1 MGDRAWLTR
10 APIFFQTE
18 GEGSGASPPAPRRM
32 QFFGRLVDTLSS
44 VTNLFS
50 NPFRVKEV
58 AVADYVSSGRAREE
72 GQLILFQNTPNRTWD
87 CILVNPRNPQSG
99 FRLFQLETEADAL
112 VNFQQYSSQLPPFY
126 ESSSHILHTEV
137 LQQLT
142 DLIRS
147 HPSWSVA
154 HLAVELG
161 IRECF
166 HHSRIISCA
175 NSTENEEGCTPLH
188 LACRKGDGEI
198 LMELVQYCHA
208 QMDVTD
214 SNGETAFHYAVQSDN
229 SQVLQLLGKNA
240 SAGLNQLNNQGL
252 TPLHL
257 ACQLGKQEMVRVL
270 LLCNARCNIMGP
282 SGYPIHTA
290 MKFSQ
295 KGCAEMIISMDSNQI
310 HSKDPRYGA
319 SPLHWAKN
327 AEMARLL
334 LKRGCDVNST
344 SSAGN
349 TALHVAVMRNRF
361 DCVMVL
367 LTHGANADA
376 RGEHGNTPLH
386 LAMSK
391 DNVEMVKA
399 LIVFGAEVDTPND
412 SGETPAFVASKISRL
427 VTRKALL
434 TLLRTVG
441 ADYRS
446 PLLQGV
452 SAEQC
457 SATTQHSFFSLERS
471 QPPPISLNNLELQD
485 LVHISRAR
493 KPAFILSSM
502 RDEKRTHDHLL
513 CLDGGGVKG
522 LVIIQLLIAI
532 EKASGIAT
540 KDLFDWVAGT
550 STGGILALA
559 ILHSEG
565 SPWAWGPGSVGLRPA
580 LELGWVYFQ
589 GIAERV
595 IGEGRA
601 RKPFVGQPRVLE
613 SEGGRSR
620 AGGQGVASDGLEAS
634 SASHAGRSSPLHSLR
649 THTSGLGE
657 APLTPICSGRLTGQ
671 GCSFYSVTNRVDLD
685 LQAFTLSGPFFKENN
700 TKLRIPNEISNLG
713 AAEGGPCLCGKLH
726 RRVPG
731 APAWSVP
738 CKSVPLVPAAGL
750 CAAVCGG
757 RPSCLSPPPTPLFL
771 GKSMAYMRGV
781 YFRMKDEVFRGSRPY
796 ESGPLEEFLKR
807 EFGEHT
813 KMTDVKKPK
822 VMLTGTLSDRQP
834 AELHLFRNYEAPECV
849 REPRFNQN
857 VNLKPP
863 THPSEQLVWRAARS
877 SGAAPTYFRPNGRFL
892 DGGLLANNPTLDAM
906 TEIHEYN
913 QDMIRKGQGNKV
925 KKLSIVVSLG
935 TGRSPQV
942 PVTCVDVFR
951 PSNPW
956 ELAKTVFGAKELGKM
971 VVDCC
976 TDPDGRAVDRAR
988 AWCEMVGIQYFRL
1001 RVLE

>member
-1 MGDRAWLTR
+1 
-10 APIFFQTE
+10 
-18 GEGSGASPPAPRRM
+18 M
-32 QFFGRLVDTLSS
+32 QFFGRLVNTLSS

-58 AVADYVSSGRAREE
+58 SLTDYVSSERVREE
-72 GQLILFQNTPNRTWD
+72 GQLILLQNVSNRTWD
-87 CILVNPRNPQSG
+87 CVLVSPRNPQSG
-99 FRLFQLETEADAL
+99 FRLFQLESEADAL
-112 VNFQQYSSQLPPFY
+112 VNFQQFSSQLPPFY
-126 ESSSHILHTEV
+126 ESSVQVLHVEV
-137 LQQLT
+137 LQHLT
-142 DLIRS
+142 DLIRN
-147 HPSWSVA
+147 HPSWTVT

-188 LACRKGDGEI
+188 LACRKGDSEI
-198 LMELVQYCHA
+198 LVELVQYCHA

-214 SNGETAFHYAVQSDN
+214 NKGETAFHYAVQGDN
-229 SQVLQLLGKNA
+229 PQVLQLLGKNA
-240 SAGLNQLNNQGL
+240 SAGLNQVNNQGL

-257 ACQLGKQEMVRVL
+257 ACKMGKQEMVRVL

-282 SGYPIHTA
+282 GGFPIHTA

-327 AEMARLL
+327 AE
-334 LKRGCDVNST
+334 
-344 SSAGN
+344 
-349 TALHVAVMRNRF
+349 
-361 DCVMVL
+361 
-367 LTHGANADA
+367 
-376 RGEHGNTPLH
+376 
-386 LAMSK
+386 K
-391 DNVEMVKA
+391 DNMEMVKA

-412 SGETPAFVASKISRL
+412 FGETPALIASKIS
-427 VTRKALL
+427 K
-434 TLLRTVG
+434 
-441 ADYRS
+441 
-446 PLLQGV
+446 Q
-452 SAEQC
+452 
-457 SATTQHSFFSLERS
+457 
-471 QPPPISLNNLELQD
+471 LQD
-485 LVHISRAR
+485 LMPISRAR

-502 RDEKRTHDHLL
+502 RDEKRSHDHLL

-532 EKASGIAT
+532 EKASGVAT

-559 ILHSEG
+559 ILHS
-565 SPWAWGPGSVGLRPA
+565 
-580 LELGWVYFQ
+580 
-589 GIAERV
+589 
-595 IGEGRA
+595 
-601 RKPFVGQPRVLE
+601 
-613 SEGGRSR
+613 
-620 AGGQGVASDGLEAS
+620 
-634 SASHAGRSSPLHSLR
+634 
-649 THTSGLGE
+649 
-657 APLTPICSGRLTGQ
+657 
-671 GCSFYSVTNRVDLD
+671 
-685 LQAFTLSGPFFKENN
+685 
-700 TKLRIPNEISNLG
+700 
-713 AAEGGPCLCGKLH
+713 
-726 RRVPG
+726 
-731 APAWSVP
+731 
-738 CKSVPLVPAAGL
+738 
-750 CAAVCGG
+750 
-757 RPSCLSPPPTPLFL
+757 
-771 GKSMAYMRGV
+771 KSMAYMRGV

-834 AELHLFRNYEAPECV
+834 AELHLFRNYDAPEAV
-849 REPRFNQN
+849 REPRCNQN
-857 VNLKPP
+857 INLKPP
-863 THPSEQLVWRAARS
+863 TQPADQLVWRAARS

-935 TGRSPQV
+935 TGKSPQV

-1001 RVLE
+1001 NPQLGSDIMLDEVSDAVLVNALWETEVYIYEHREEFQKLVQLLLSP

>member
-1 MGDRAWLTR
+1 
-10 APIFFQTE
+10 
-18 GEGSGASPPAPRRM
+18 M
-32 QFFGRLVDTLSS
+32 QFFGRLVNTLSS
-44 VTNLFS
+44 VSTLFS
-50 NPFRVKEV
+50 SPFRVKEV
-58 AVADYVSSGRAREE
+58 TLSDYTTNVRVREE
-72 GQLILFQNTPNRTWD
+72 GQLILFQNMPSRTWD
-87 CILVNPRNPQSG
+87 CVLVNPRNSQSG
-99 FRLFQLETEADAL
+99 FRLFQLETEAEAL
-112 VNFQQYSSQLPPFY
+112 VNFQQFSSQLPPFY
-126 ESSSHILHTEV
+126 ESSAHVLHIEI
-137 LQQLT
+137 LQSLT

-175 NSTENEEGCTPLH
+175 NSTESEEGCTPLH

-198 LMELVQYCHA
+198 LVELVHYCHA

-214 SNGETAFHYAVQSDN
+214 NNGETAFHYAVQGDN
-229 SQVLQLLGKNA
+229 AQVLQLLGKNA
-240 SAGLNQLNNQGL
+240 SSAGLNQVNNQGQ

-257 ACQLGKQEMVRVL
+257 ACQMGKQEMVRVL

-282 SGYPIHTA
+282 GGYPIHTA
-290 MKFSQ
+290 MKYSQ

-319 SPLHWAKN
+319 SPLHWAKTG
-327 AEMARLL
+327 EMARLL

-344 SSAGN
+344 SAAGN

-361 DCVMVL
+361 ECVMML

-376 RGEHGNTPLH
+376 RGENGNTPLH

-412 SGETPAFVASKISRL
+412 YGETPVLIASKIS
-427 VTRKALL
+427 K
-434 TLLRTVG
+434 
-441 ADYRS
+441 
-446 PLLQGV
+446 Q
-452 SAEQC
+452 
-457 SATTQHSFFSLERS
+457 
-471 QPPPISLNNLELQD
+471 LQD
-485 LVHISRAR
+485 IVHISRAR

-502 RDEKRTHDHLL
+502 RDENRTHDHLL

-522 LVIIQLLIAI
+522 LIIIQLLIAI
-532 EKASGIAT
+532 EKASGVAT

-559 ILHSEG
+559 ILHS
-565 SPWAWGPGSVGLRPA
+565 
-580 LELGWVYFQ
+580 
-589 GIAERV
+589 
-595 IGEGRA
+595 
-601 RKPFVGQPRVLE
+601 
-613 SEGGRSR
+613 
-620 AGGQGVASDGLEAS
+620 
-634 SASHAGRSSPLHSLR
+634 
-649 THTSGLGE
+649 
-657 APLTPICSGRLTGQ
+657 
-671 GCSFYSVTNRVDLD
+671 
-685 LQAFTLSGPFFKENN
+685 
-700 TKLRIPNEISNLG
+700 
-713 AAEGGPCLCGKLH
+713 
-726 RRVPG
+726 
-731 APAWSVP
+731 
-738 CKSVPLVPAAGL
+738 
-750 CAAVCGG
+750 
-757 RPSCLSPPPTPLFL
+757 
-771 GKSMAYMRGV
+771 KSMAYMRGV

-834 AELHLFRNYEAPECV
+834 AELHLFRNYEAPEMI
-849 REPRFNQN
+849 REPRFSQN
-857 VNLKPP
+857 INLKPP
-863 THPSEQLVWRAARS
+863 TQPSDQLVWRAARS

-913 QDMIRKGQGNKV
+913 QDLIRKGQGNKV

-988 AWCEMVGIQYFRL
+988 AWCEMVDIQYFRL
-1001 RVLE
+1001 NPQLGVDIMLDEVSNSVLVNALWETEVYIHEHRDEFQKLIQLLLSP

>member
-1 MGDRAWLTR
+1 
-10 APIFFQTE
+10 
-18 GEGSGASPPAPRRM
+18 M
-32 QFFGRLVDTLSS
+32 QFFGRLVNTLNS
-44 VTNLFS
+44 VSNLFS

-58 AVADYVSSGRAREE
+58 AVADYSSSSRVREE
-72 GQLILFQNTPNRTWD
+72 GQLILFQNTLHRTWD
-87 CILVNPRNPQSG
+87 CVLVNPRNSKSG
-99 FRLFQLETEADAL
+99 FRLFQLEVEADAL
-112 VNFQQYSSQLPPFY
+112 VNFQQYSSLLPPFY
-126 ESSSHILHTEV
+126 ESSSQVLHAEV
-137 LQQLT
+137 LQQLS

-166 HHSRIISCA
+166 HHSRVISCA
-175 NSTENEEGCTPLH
+175 NSVENEGGCTPLH

-198 LMELVQYCHA
+198 LVELVQYCHA

-214 SNGETAFHYAVQSDN
+214 NSGETAFHYAVRGDN

-240 SAGLNQLNNQGL
+240 SAGLNQANNQGQ

-282 SGYPIHTA
+282 GGCPIHTA

-310 HSKDPRYGA
+310 HSKDPHYGA

-327 AEMARLL
+327 AEMARML
-334 LKRGCDVNST
+334 LKRGCDVNNT

-367 LTHGANADA
+367 LTHGAHADA

-412 SGETPAFVASKISRL
+412 SGETPALLASKISKL

-441 ADYRS
+441 ADCQL
-446 PLLQGV
+446 PLVSVVPVQQG
-452 SAEQC
+452 SA
-457 SATTQHSFFSLERS
+457 AAHHRVSLERS
-471 QPPPISLNNLELQD
+471 QPPPISLNNLDSSTSGQDSPATAVSHPNQAGWWAWARHQMELQD
-485 LVHISRAR
+485 LMHISRAR
-493 KPAFILSSM
+493 KPTFILSSM

-559 ILHSEG
+559 ILHS
-565 SPWAWGPGSVGLRPA
+565 
-580 LELGWVYFQ
+580 
-589 GIAERV
+589 
-595 IGEGRA
+595 
-601 RKPFVGQPRVLE
+601 
-613 SEGGRSR
+613 
-620 AGGQGVASDGLEAS
+620 
-634 SASHAGRSSPLHSLR
+634 
-649 THTSGLGE
+649 
-657 APLTPICSGRLTGQ
+657 
-671 GCSFYSVTNRVDLD
+671 
-685 LQAFTLSGPFFKENN
+685 
-700 TKLRIPNEISNLG
+700 
-713 AAEGGPCLCGKLH
+713 
-726 RRVPG
+726 
-731 APAWSVP
+731 
-738 CKSVPLVPAAGL
+738 
-750 CAAVCGG
+750 
-757 RPSCLSPPPTPLFL
+757 
-771 GKSMAYMRGV
+771 KSMAYMRCL

-849 REPRFNQN
+849 REPRFSQN
-857 VNLKPP
+857 INLKPP
-863 THPSEQLVWRAARS
+863 TQPSDQLVWRAARS

-913 QDMIRKGQGNKV
+913 QDLIRKGQDSKV
-925 KKLSIVVSLG
+925 KKLSVVVSLG

-1001 RVLE
+1001 NPQLGTDIMLDEINDSVLVNALWETEVYIYEHREQFQKLIQLLLSP

>member
-1 MGDRAWLTR
+1 
-10 APIFFQTE
+10 
-18 GEGSGASPPAPRRM
+18 M
-32 QFFGRLVDTLSS
+32 QFFGRLVNTLSS

-58 AVADYVSSGRAREE
+58 SVADYASSDRVREE
-72 GQLILFQNTPNRTWD
+72 GQLILFHNVSNRTWD
-87 CILVNPRNPQSG
+87 CILVSPRSPQSG
-99 FRLFQLETEADAL
+99 YRLFQLESEADAL
-112 VNFQQYSSQLPPFY
+112 LHFQQYSSQLPPFY
-126 ESSSHILHTEV
+126 ESSVQVLHTEV
-137 LQQLT
+137 LQHLS
-142 DLIRS
+142 DLIRN
-147 HPSWSVA
+147 HPSWTVT

-188 LACRKGDGEI
+188 LACRKGDSEI
-198 LMELVQYCHA
+198 LVELVQYCHA

-214 SNGETAFHYAVQSDN
+214 NKGETAFHYAVQGEN

-240 SAGLNQLNNQGL
+240 SAGLNQVNNQGL

-257 ACQLGKQEMVRVL
+257 ACQMGKQEMVRVL

-282 SGYPIHTA
+282 GGFPIHTA

-295 KGCAEMIISMDSNQI
+295 KGCAEMIISIDSNQI

-327 AEMARLL
+327 AEMARML
-334 LKRGCDVNST
+334 LKRGCDVDST
-344 SSAGN
+344 STAGN

-367 LTHGANADA
+367 LTYGANAGF
-376 RGEHGNTPLH
+376 RGENGNTPLH

-391 DNVEMVKA
+391 DNLEMIKA

-412 SGETPAFVASKISRL
+412 FGETPAFIASKISKL
-427 VTRKALL
+427 ITRKALL
-434 TLLRTVG
+434 SLLRTVG
-441 ADYRS
+441 ADYRF
-446 PLLQGV
+446 PLIQGV
-452 SAEQC
+452 PTDQS
-457 SATTQHSFFSLERS
+457 SATTPHPLFSLDKT
-471 QPPPISLNNLELQD
+471 QPPEISLNSLELQD
-485 LVHISRAR
+485 LLPISRAR

-532 EKASGIAT
+532 EKASGVAT

-559 ILHSEG
+559 ILHS
-565 SPWAWGPGSVGLRPA
+565 
-580 LELGWVYFQ
+580 
-589 GIAERV
+589 
-595 IGEGRA
+595 
-601 RKPFVGQPRVLE
+601 
-613 SEGGRSR
+613 
-620 AGGQGVASDGLEAS
+620 
-634 SASHAGRSSPLHSLR
+634 
-649 THTSGLGE
+649 
-657 APLTPICSGRLTGQ
+657 
-671 GCSFYSVTNRVDLD
+671 
-685 LQAFTLSGPFFKENN
+685 
-700 TKLRIPNEISNLG
+700 
-713 AAEGGPCLCGKLH
+713 
-726 RRVPG
+726 
-731 APAWSVP
+731 
-738 CKSVPLVPAAGL
+738 
-750 CAAVCGG
+750 
-757 RPSCLSPPPTPLFL
+757 
-771 GKSMAYMRGV
+771 KSMAYMRGV

-834 AELHLFRNYEAPECV
+834 AELHLFRNYDAPEAV

-857 VNLKPP
+857 INLKPP
-863 THPSEQLVWRAARS
+863 TQPADQLVWRAARS

-913 QDMIRKGQGNKV
+913 QDLIRKGQGNKV

-1001 RVLE
+1001 NPQLGSDIMLDEVSDAVLVNALWETEVYIYEHREEFQKLVQLLLSP

>member
-1 MGDRAWLTR
+1 MGDRAQLTR
-10 APIFFQTE
+10 DPVLFQTE
-18 GEGSGASPPAPRRM
+18 GAGGGSSQPAPQKM
-32 QFFGRLVDTLSS
+32 QFFGRLVNTLTS

-58 AVADYVSSGRAREE
+58 AVADYASSDRVREE
-72 GQLILFQNTPNRTWD
+72 GQLVLFQNTPSRTWD
-87 CILVNPRNPQSG
+87 CILVNPRHSQNG
-99 FRLFQLETEADAL
+99 FRLFQLESEADAL
-112 VNFQQYSSQLPPFY
+112 VHFQQFSSQLPPFY
-126 ESSSHILHTEV
+126 ESSSQVLHLEV
-137 LQQLT
+137 LQHLT
-142 DLIRS
+142 DLIRN

-198 LMELVQYCHA
+198 LVELVQYCHA

-214 SNGETAFHYAVQSDN
+214 NKGETAFHYAVQGDN

-240 SAGLNQLNNQGL
+240 SAGLNQVNNQGL

-270 LLCNARCNIMGP
+270 LLCNARCNIVGP
-282 SGYPIHTA
+282 GGYPIHTA

-327 AEMARLL
+327 AEMARMLL
-334 LKRGCDVNST
+334 RRGCDVDST
-344 SSAGN
+344 SASGN
-349 TALHVAVMRNRF
+349 TALHVAVMRGRF

-367 LTHGANADA
+367 LTHGANAGA
-376 RGEHGNTPLH
+376 RGENGNTPLH

-391 DNVEMVKA
+391 DNVEMIKA

-412 SGETPAFVASKISRL
+412 FGETPALIASKISKRTHGAWGQGPAGPSAPTL
-427 VTRKALL
+427 CL
-434 TLLRTVG
+434 T
-441 ADYRS
+441 
-446 PLLQGV
+446 
-452 SAEQC
+452 
-457 SATTQHSFFSLERS
+457 
-471 QPPPISLNNLELQD
+471 ELQD
-485 LVHISRAR
+485 LMHISRAR
-493 KPAFILSSM
+493 KPAFILNSM

-532 EKASGIAT
+532 EKASGVAT

-559 ILHSEG
+559 ILHS
-565 SPWAWGPGSVGLRPA
+565 
-580 LELGWVYFQ
+580 
-589 GIAERV
+589 
-595 IGEGRA
+595 
-601 RKPFVGQPRVLE
+601 
-613 SEGGRSR
+613 
-620 AGGQGVASDGLEAS
+620 
-634 SASHAGRSSPLHSLR
+634 
-649 THTSGLGE
+649 
-657 APLTPICSGRLTGQ
+657 
-671 GCSFYSVTNRVDLD
+671 
-685 LQAFTLSGPFFKENN
+685 
-700 TKLRIPNEISNLG
+700 
-713 AAEGGPCLCGKLH
+713 
-726 RRVPG
+726 
-731 APAWSVP
+731 
-738 CKSVPLVPAAGL
+738 
-750 CAAVCGG
+750 
-757 RPSCLSPPPTPLFL
+757 
-771 GKSMAYMRGV
+771 KSMAYMRGV

-813 KMTDVKKPK
+813 KMTDVRKPK

-834 AELHLFRNYEAPECV
+834 AELHLFRNYEAPEAA
-849 REPRFNQN
+849 REPRFSSSI
-857 VNLKPP
+857 NLKPP
-863 THPSEQLVWRAARS
+863 THPSDQLVWRAARS

-913 QDMIRKGQGNKV
+913 QDLIRKGQANKV

-1001 RVLE
+1001 NPQLGTDIMLDEVSDAVLVDALWETEVYIYEHREQFQKLVQLLLAP

>member
-1 MGDRAWLTR
+1 MQETPMRGEVGMGDRAQLTR
-10 APIFFQTE
+10 DPVFFQTE
-18 GEGSGASPPAPRRM
+18 GEGGGASPPAPRRM
-32 QFFGRLVDTLSS
+32 QFFGRLVSTLSS

-58 AVADYVSSGRAREE
+58 AVADYSSSSRVQEE
-72 GQLILFQNTPNRTWD
+72 RQLILFQNAPSRTWD

-112 VNFQQYSSQLPPFY
+112 VNFQQFSSQLPPFY
-126 ESSSHILHTEV
+126 ESSNLILHVEV

-142 DLIRS
+142 DLIRN

-166 HHSRIISCA
+166 HHSGIISCA
-175 NSTENEEGCTPLH
+175 NNRENEEGCTPLH
-188 LACRKGDGEI
+188 LACRKGDWEI
-198 LMELVQYCHA
+198 LVELVQYCHA
-208 QMDVTD
+208 QMDVT
-214 SNGETAFHYAVQSDN
+214 SNNGETAFHYAVQSDN
-229 SQVLQLLGKNA
+229 SQVLQFLGKNA
-240 SAGLNQLNNQGL
+240 SAGLNQVNNQGL

-282 SGYPIHTA
+282 NGYPIHMA

-295 KGCAEMIISMDSNQI
+295 KGCAEMIVSMDSSQI

-327 AEMARLL
+327 AE
-334 LKRGCDVNST
+334 
-344 SSAGN
+344 
-349 TALHVAVMRNRF
+349 
-361 DCVMVL
+361 
-367 LTHGANADA
+367 
-376 RGEHGNTPLH
+376 
-386 LAMSK
+386 K
-391 DNVEMVKA
+391 DNMEMIKA
-399 LIVFGAEVDTPND
+399 LIVFGAEVDIPND
-412 SGETPAFVASKISRL
+412 FGETPAFIASKNS
-427 VTRKALL
+427 K
-434 TLLRTVG
+434 
-441 ADYRS
+441 
-446 PLLQGV
+446 Q
-452 SAEQC
+452 
-457 SATTQHSFFSLERS
+457 
-471 QPPPISLNNLELQD
+471 LQD
-485 LVHISRAR
+485 LMHISRAR
-493 KPAFILSSM
+493 KSAFIPSSM
-502 RDEKRTHDHLL
+502 RDEKRTRDHLL

-559 ILHSEG
+559 ILHS
-565 SPWAWGPGSVGLRPA
+565 
-580 LELGWVYFQ
+580 
-589 GIAERV
+589 
-595 IGEGRA
+595 
-601 RKPFVGQPRVLE
+601 
-613 SEGGRSR
+613 
-620 AGGQGVASDGLEAS
+620 
-634 SASHAGRSSPLHSLR
+634 
-649 THTSGLGE
+649 
-657 APLTPICSGRLTGQ
+657 
-671 GCSFYSVTNRVDLD
+671 
-685 LQAFTLSGPFFKENN
+685 
-700 TKLRIPNEISNLG
+700 
-713 AAEGGPCLCGKLH
+713 
-726 RRVPG
+726 
-731 APAWSVP
+731 
-738 CKSVPLVPAAGL
+738 
-750 CAAVCGG
+750 
-757 RPSCLSPPPTPLFL
+757 
-771 GKSMAYMRGV
+771 KSMAYMRGV

-849 REPRFNQN
+849 REPHVGQN

-863 THPSEQLVWRAARS
+863 TQPSEQLVWRAARS

-913 QDMIRKGQGNKV
+913 QDLIRKGQGNKV
-925 KKLSIVVSLG
+925 KKLSVVVSLG

-956 ELAKTVFGAKELGKM
+956 ELAKTVFGAKELSKM

-976 TDPDGRAVDRAR
+976 TDPDGRPVDRAR

-1001 RVLE
+1001 NPQLGTDIMLDEVSDTVLVNALWETEVYIYEHREQFQKLIQLLLSP

>member
-1 MGDRAWLTR
+1 
-10 APIFFQTE
+10 
-18 GEGSGASPPAPRRM
+18 M
-32 QFFGRLVDTLSS
+32 QFFGRLVNTLSS

-58 AVADYVSSGRAREE
+58 SVADYASSERVREE
-72 GQLILFQNTPNRTWD
+72 GQLILFQNASSRTWD
-87 CILVNPRNPQSG
+87 CILINPRNPQNG
-99 FRLFQLETEADAL
+99 FRLFQLESEADAL
-112 VNFQQYSSQLPPFY
+112 LNFQQYSSQLPPFY
-126 ESSSHILHTEV
+126 ESSMQVLHVEV
-137 LQQLT
+137 LQHLS

-147 HPSWSVA
+147 HPSWTVT

-188 LACRKGDGEI
+188 LACRKGDSEI
-198 LMELVQYCHA
+198 LVELVQYCHA

-214 SNGETAFHYAVQSDN
+214 NKGETAFHYAVQGDN
-229 SQVLQLLGKNA
+229 SQVLQVLRLHVC
-240 SAGLNQLNNQGL
+240 LC
-252 TPLHL
+252 TP
-257 ACQLGKQEMVRVL
+257 CFQ
-270 LLCNARCNIMGP
+270 
-282 SGYPIHTA
+282 
-290 MKFSQ
+290 
-295 KGCAEMIISMDSNQI
+295 CAEMIISMDSNQI

-327 AEMARLL
+327 AEMARML
-334 LKRGCDVNST
+334 LKRGCDVDSIST
-344 SSAGN
+344 AGN

-367 LTHGANADA
+367 LTYGANAGA

-386 LAMSK
+386 LAISK
-391 DNVEMVKA
+391 DNMEMVKA

-412 SGETPAFVASKISRL
+412 FGETPAFMASKISKL
-427 VTRKALL
+427 ITRKALL
-434 TLLRTVG
+434 SLLRTVG
-441 ADYRS
+441 ADHRF
-446 PLLQGV
+446 PLIQGV
-452 SAEQC
+452 PTDQSSA
-457 SATTQHSFFSLERS
+457 ATPHPFFSLDKT
-471 QPPPISLNNLELQD
+471 QPPEISLNSLELQD
-485 LVHISRAR
+485 LMPISRAR

-532 EKASGIAT
+532 EKASGVAT

-559 ILHSEG
+559 ILHS
-565 SPWAWGPGSVGLRPA
+565 
-580 LELGWVYFQ
+580 
-589 GIAERV
+589 
-595 IGEGRA
+595 
-601 RKPFVGQPRVLE
+601 
-613 SEGGRSR
+613 
-620 AGGQGVASDGLEAS
+620 
-634 SASHAGRSSPLHSLR
+634 
-649 THTSGLGE
+649 
-657 APLTPICSGRLTGQ
+657 
-671 GCSFYSVTNRVDLD
+671 
-685 LQAFTLSGPFFKENN
+685 
-700 TKLRIPNEISNLG
+700 
-713 AAEGGPCLCGKLH
+713 
-726 RRVPG
+726 
-731 APAWSVP
+731 
-738 CKSVPLVPAAGL
+738 
-750 CAAVCGG
+750 
-757 RPSCLSPPPTPLFL
+757 
-771 GKSMAYMRGV
+771 KSMAYMRGV

-834 AELHLFRNYEAPECV
+834 AELHLFRNYDAPEAI

-857 VNLKPP
+857 INLKPLTQP
-863 THPSEQLVWRAARS
+863 ADQLVWRAARS

-1001 RVLE
+1001 NPQLGTDIMLDEVSDAVLVNALWETEVYIYEHREEFQKLVQLLLSP

>member
-1 MGDRAWLTR
+1 
-10 APIFFQTE
+10 
-18 GEGSGASPPAPRRM
+18 M
-32 QFFGRLVDTLSS
+32 QFFGRLVNTLSN
-44 VTNLFS
+44 VTTLFS

-58 AVADYVSSGRAREE
+58 PLTDYASSGRVREE
-72 GQLILFQNTPNRTWD
+72 GQLILVQNASSHTWD
-87 CILVNPRNPQSG
+87 CILVNPRNSQSG
-99 FRLFQLETEADAL
+99 FRLFQLQSEAEAL
-112 VNFQQYSSQLPPFY
+112 VSFQQFSSQLPPFY
-126 ESSSHILHTEV
+126 ESSARVLDAEV
-137 LQQLT
+137 LQHLS
-142 DLIRS
+142 DLIRN

-161 IRECF
+161 IRDCF
-166 HHSRIISCA
+166 YHSRVISCA

-188 LACRKGDGEI
+188 LACRRGDGEI
-198 LMELVQYCHA
+198 LAELVQYCHA

-214 SNGETAFHYAVQSDN
+214 SKGETAFHYAVQGDS

-240 SAGLNQLNNQGL
+240 SSGLNQANHQGL

-257 ACQLGKQEMVRVL
+257 ACQLGKEEMVRVL
-270 LLCNARCNIMGP
+270 LLCGARCSVGGP

-290 MKFSQ
+290 MKFSR
-295 KGCAEMIISMDSNQI
+295 KGCAEMILSMDSNQI

-327 AEMARLL
+327 AEMARVL
-334 LKRGCDVNST
+334 LKRACDVDST
-344 SSAGN
+344 SASGN

-367 LTHGANADA
+367 LTHGASADVH
-376 RGEHGNTPLH
+376 GEHGNTPLH
-386 LAMSK
+386 LAMLK

-412 SGETPAFVASKISRL
+412 FGETPAFIASKISKL
-427 VTRKALL
+427 VTRRAFL

-441 ADYRS
+441 AS
-446 PLLQGV
+446 
-452 SAEQC
+452 C
-457 SATTQHSFFSLERS
+457 S
-471 QPPPISLNNLELQD
+471 QPPIQEAPAEHSSVASPHPCSLETAQPPTISLSSLELQD

-493 KPAFILSSM
+493 KPPFILSSL
-502 RDEKRTHDHLL
+502 REEKRTHDHLL

-532 EKASGIAT
+532 EKASGVAT

-559 ILHSEG
+559 ILHS
-565 SPWAWGPGSVGLRPA
+565 
-580 LELGWVYFQ
+580 
-589 GIAERV
+589 
-595 IGEGRA
+595 
-601 RKPFVGQPRVLE
+601 
-613 SEGGRSR
+613 
-620 AGGQGVASDGLEAS
+620 
-634 SASHAGRSSPLHSLR
+634 
-649 THTSGLGE
+649 
-657 APLTPICSGRLTGQ
+657 
-671 GCSFYSVTNRVDLD
+671 
-685 LQAFTLSGPFFKENN
+685 
-700 TKLRIPNEISNLG
+700 
-713 AAEGGPCLCGKLH
+713 
-726 RRVPG
+726 
-731 APAWSVP
+731 
-738 CKSVPLVPAAGL
+738 
-750 CAAVCGG
+750 
-757 RPSCLSPPPTPLFL
+757 
-771 GKSMAYMRGV
+771 KSMAYMRSV
-781 YFRMKDEVFRGSRPY
+781 YFRMKDEVFQGSRPY

-834 AELHLFRNYEAPECV
+834 AELHLFRNYEAPEAV
-849 REPRFNQN
+849 REPRFSQN
-857 VNLKPP
+857 INLKPP
-863 THPSEQLVWRAARS
+863 AKPSEQLVWRAARS

-913 QDMIRKGQGNKV
+913 QDLIRKGQGNKV

-942 PVTCVDVFR
+942 PVSCVDVFR

-1001 RVLE
+1001 NPQLGTDIMLDEVSDAVLVNALWETEVYIYEHREQFQKLVQLLLSP

>member
-1 MGDRAWLTR
+1 MGDRAQLTR
-10 APIFFQTE
+10 DPVFFQTE
-18 GEGSGASPPAPRRM
+18 GAGGGAQPPAPRKM
-32 QFFGRLVDTLSS
+32 QFFGRLVNTLSS

-58 AVADYVSSGRAREE
+58 AVADYTSSSRVQEE
-72 GQLILFQNTPNRTWD
+72 GQLILFQNIPNRTWD
-87 CILVNPRNPQSG
+87 CILVNPRNSQSG
-99 FRLFQLETEADAL
+99 FRLFQLETEVDAL
-112 VNFQQYSSQLPPFY
+112 VNFQHYSLQLPPFY
-126 ESSSHILHTEV
+126 ESSGHVLHVEV

-142 DLIRS
+142 DLIRN

-175 NSTENEEGCTPLH
+175 NNRENEEGCTPLH

-198 LMELVQYCHA
+198 LVELVQYCHA

-214 SNGETAFHYAVQSDN
+214 NNGETAFHYAVQGDN
-229 SQVLQLLGKNA
+229 AQVLQLLGKNA
-240 SAGLNQLNNQGL
+240 SAGLNRVNNQGQ

-257 ACQLGKQEMVRVL
+257 ACQMGKQEMVRLL
-270 LLCNARCNIMGP
+270 LLCNARCNVMG
-282 SGYPIHTA
+282 STGYPIHTA
-290 MKFSQ
+290 MKFSH

-319 SPLHWAKN
+319 SPLHWAKT
-327 AEMARLL
+327 AEMARML

-344 SSAGN
+344 SSTGN

-361 DCVMVL
+361 DCVMAL
-367 LTHGANADA
+367 LTYGANADA

-391 DNVEMVKA
+391 DNVEMIKA

-412 SGETPAFVASKISRL
+412 SGETPAFIASKISKL
-427 VTRKALL
+427 VTRKTLL
-434 TLLRTVG
+434 TLLRTIG
-441 ADYRS
+441 ANYS
-446 PLLQGV
+446 LPLTQEAP
-452 SAEQC
+452 SEQ
-457 SATTQHSFFSLERS
+457 SSTTTHHSFSLERS

-485 LVHISRAR
+485 IVHISRSR

-532 EKASGIAT
+532 EKASGVAT

-559 ILHSEG
+559 ILHS
-565 SPWAWGPGSVGLRPA
+565 
-580 LELGWVYFQ
+580 
-589 GIAERV
+589 
-595 IGEGRA
+595 
-601 RKPFVGQPRVLE
+601 
-613 SEGGRSR
+613 
-620 AGGQGVASDGLEAS
+620 
-634 SASHAGRSSPLHSLR
+634 
-649 THTSGLGE
+649 
-657 APLTPICSGRLTGQ
+657 
-671 GCSFYSVTNRVDLD
+671 
-685 LQAFTLSGPFFKENN
+685 
-700 TKLRIPNEISNLG
+700 
-713 AAEGGPCLCGKLH
+713 
-726 RRVPG
+726 
-731 APAWSVP
+731 
-738 CKSVPLVPAAGL
+738 
-750 CAAVCGG
+750 
-757 RPSCLSPPPTPLFL
+757 
-771 GKSMAYMRGV
+771 KSMAYMRGV

-834 AELHLFRNYEAPECV
+834 AELHLFRNYDAPESV
-849 REPRFNQN
+849 REPRFSQN
-857 VNLKPP
+857 INLKPP
-863 THPSEQLVWRAARS
+863 TQPSEQLVWRAARS

-913 QDMIRKGQGNKV
+913 QDMIRKGQRNKV

-935 TGRSPQV
+935 TGKSPQV

-988 AWCEMVGIQYFRL
+988 AWCEMVDIQYFRL
-1001 RVLE
+1001 NPQLGTDIMLDEVSDAVLVNALWETEVYIHEHREEFQKLVQLLLSP

>member
-1 MGDRAWLTR
+1 MTWTLT
-10 APIFFQTE
+10 A
-18 GEGSGASPPAPRRM
+18 GASSGASPPTPQKM
-32 QFFGRLVDTLSS
+32 QFFGRLASTLSN
-44 VTNLFS
+44 VTSLFS

-58 AVADYVSSGRAREE
+58 AMADYNSSGQVREE
-72 GQLILFQNTPNRTWD
+72 GQLILFQNSPSRTWD
-87 CILVNPRNPQSG
+87 CVLVNPRDLQSG
-99 FRLFQLETEADAL
+99 FRLFQLEVEASAL
-112 VNFQQYSSQLPPFY
+112 RSFQQYSSQLPPFY
-126 ESSSHILHTEV
+126 ESSTHVLNTEV

-142 DLIRS
+142 DLIRN

-175 NSTENEEGCTPLH
+175 NSRETEEGCTPLH
-188 LACRKGDGEI
+188 LACRKGDWEI
-198 LMELVQYCHA
+198 LLELVQYCHA

-214 SNGETAFHYAVQSDN
+214 NNGETAFHYAVQGDN

-240 SAGLNQLNNQGL
+240 SSGLNQVNDQGQ

-257 ACQLGKQEMVRVL
+257 ACQMGKQEMVRVL
-270 LLCNARCNIMGP
+270 LLCNARCNVMGVT
-282 SGYPIHTA
+282 GYPIHTA

-295 KGCAEMIISMDSNQI
+295 KACAEMIISTDRKQI
-310 HSKDPRYGA
+310 HSKDPCYGA

-327 AEMARLL
+327 AEMARML
-334 LKRGCDVNST
+334 LKQGCDVNST
-344 SSAGN
+344 SSMGN

-361 DCVMVL
+361 DCVVAL
-367 LTHGANADA
+367 LTYGANADA

-391 DNVEMVKA
+391 DNVEMIKA

-412 SGETPAFVASKISRL
+412 FGETPAFIASKISKL

-434 TLLRTVG
+434 TLLRAVG
-441 ADYRS
+441 ADHQGAPSEQGPAAAPHSYLS
-446 PLLQGV
+446 PG
-452 SAEQC
+452 
-457 SATTQHSFFSLERS
+457 TS
-471 QPPPISLNNLELQD
+471 QPPPICLNSLELQD
-485 LVHISRAR
+485 LVQISRAR
-493 KPAFILSSM
+493 KPAFILSSL
-502 RDEKRTHDHLL
+502 RDEKRTHEHLL

-522 LVIIQLLIAI
+522 LIIIQLLIAI
-532 EKASGIAT
+532 EKASGVAT

-559 ILHSEG
+559 ILHS
-565 SPWAWGPGSVGLRPA
+565 
-580 LELGWVYFQ
+580 
-589 GIAERV
+589 
-595 IGEGRA
+595 
-601 RKPFVGQPRVLE
+601 
-613 SEGGRSR
+613 
-620 AGGQGVASDGLEAS
+620 
-634 SASHAGRSSPLHSLR
+634 
-649 THTSGLGE
+649 
-657 APLTPICSGRLTGQ
+657 
-671 GCSFYSVTNRVDLD
+671 
-685 LQAFTLSGPFFKENN
+685 
-700 TKLRIPNEISNLG
+700 
-713 AAEGGPCLCGKLH
+713 
-726 RRVPG
+726 
-731 APAWSVP
+731 
-738 CKSVPLVPAAGL
+738 
-750 CAAVCGG
+750 
-757 RPSCLSPPPTPLFL
+757 
-771 GKSMAYMRGV
+771 KSMAYMRGV

-813 KMTDVKKPK
+813 KMTDVTKPK

-834 AELHLFRNYEAPECV
+834 AELHLFRNYEAPESV
-849 REPRFNQN
+849 QEPRFSQN
-857 VNLKPP
+857 INLKPP
-863 THPSEQLVWRAARS
+863 TQPSEQLVWRAARS

-935 TGRSPQV
+935 TGKSPQV

-976 TDPDGRAVDRAR
+976 TDPDGRAVNRAR

-1001 RVLE
+1001 NPQLGVDIMLDEVSDTVLVGALWETEVYIYEHREQFQKLIQLLLSP

>member
-1 MGDRAWLTR
+1 MSAREPSRGPFSSHSRGHAPPPRIGSSPKPGLPRRWEPLPLGSYKTWRSPAPALLSRTQASVIGGEPRPGCHVAWTR
-10 APIFFQTE
+10 LFAEVEGSRSAESAETE
-18 GEGSGASPPAPRRM
+18 GEGGGASPPPPQRM
-32 QFFGRLVDTLSS
+32 QFFGRLVNTLSS
-44 VTNLFS
+44 VTNLFV

-58 AVADYVSSGRAREE
+58 AVEDYHSRRRVREE
-72 GQLILFQNTPNRTWD
+72 GQLILFQNSPNRTWD

-99 FRLFQLETEADAL
+99 FRLFQLEIEADAL

-126 ESSSHILHTEV
+126 ESSTHILQAEV

-175 NSTENEEGCTPLH
+175 NNKENEEGCTPLH
-188 LACRKGDGEI
+188 LACRKGDTEI
-198 LMELVQYCHA
+198 LVELVQYCHA
-208 QMDVTD
+208 HMDVTD
-214 SNGETAFHYAVQSDN
+214 NSGETAFHYAVQSDN
-229 SQVLQLLGKNA
+229 SQVLQSDGSSVLGTVL
-240 SAGLNQLNNQGL
+240 STGL
-252 TPLHL
+252 TEMDEKKPGGHRSHTVPSSTFHL
-257 ACQLGKQEMVRVL
+257 LQ
-270 LLCNARCNIMGP
+270 
-282 SGYPIHTA
+282 
-290 MKFSQ
+290 
-295 KGCAEMIISMDSNQI
+295 CAEMIVGMDSSQI

-334 LKRGCDVNST
+334 LKRGCDVNGT

-391 DNVEMVKA
+391 DNIEMIKA

-412 SGETPAFVASKISRL
+412 FGETPAFIASKISKL

-441 ADYRS
+441 ADYRF
-446 PLLQGV
+446 PLTQGF
-452 SAEQC
+452 SMEQC
-457 SATTQHSFFSLERS
+457 SAAAPSFSVERS
-471 QPPPISLNNLELQD
+471 HPPPISLNNLELQD
-485 LVHISRAR
+485 ITQISRAR

-522 LVIIQLLIAI
+522 LIIIQLLIAI
-532 EKASGIAT
+532 EKASGVAT

-559 ILHSEG
+559 ILHS
-565 SPWAWGPGSVGLRPA
+565 
-580 LELGWVYFQ
+580 
-589 GIAERV
+589 
-595 IGEGRA
+595 
-601 RKPFVGQPRVLE
+601 
-613 SEGGRSR
+613 
-620 AGGQGVASDGLEAS
+620 
-634 SASHAGRSSPLHSLR
+634 
-649 THTSGLGE
+649 
-657 APLTPICSGRLTGQ
+657 
-671 GCSFYSVTNRVDLD
+671 
-685 LQAFTLSGPFFKENN
+685 
-700 TKLRIPNEISNLG
+700 
-713 AAEGGPCLCGKLH
+713 
-726 RRVPG
+726 
-731 APAWSVP
+731 
-738 CKSVPLVPAAGL
+738 
-750 CAAVCGG
+750 
-757 RPSCLSPPPTPLFL
+757 
-771 GKSMAYMRGV
+771 KSMAYMRGV

-849 REPRFNQN
+849 REPRFSQN
-857 VNLKPP
+857 INLKPP

-913 QDMIRKGQGNKV
+913 QDLIRKGQDSKV
-925 KKLSIVVSLG
+925 KKLSLVVSLG

-956 ELAKTVFGAKELGKM
+956 ELAKTVFGAKELGRM

-988 AWCEMVGIQYFRL
+988 AWCEMVDIQYFRL
-1001 RVLE
+1001 NPQLGTDIMLDEVNDTVLVNALWETEVYIYEHREQFQKLVQLLLSP